1 MKVLPSKLLALFCG
15 ACVVCSSATKAGEL
29 VSMPPEKAHI
39 TIYHSQRP
47 VEVFLDQYYRTM
59 GNTRVMGFPRHSIEA
74 AYSRTFYPEGRAMYS
89 QSPISVSMMGDTPW
103 VHLDV
108 FSCVGAVGAAI
119 EEAKEQTE
127 EEWVQGGKVVNADAH
142 KPGWITRQA
151 MWITDHPWKATGLT
165 LLSLG
170 ATKLAYDEL
179 TKDDGPK
186 EPEPLPFLTDKEGGN
201 LHQIVARG
209 DDINLD
215 IQGAFTGLIVEGTGI
230 DVKLGAFEPHIE
242 ENFGGTEGAE

>member
-1 MKVLPSKLLALFCG
+1 MSKALLVFCG
-15 ACVVCSSATKAGEL
+15 VCLLGISESKANEL
-29 VSMPPEKAHI
+29 VDVAPRKADL
-39 TIYHSQRP
+39 TIIHYQRP
-47 VEVFLDQYYRTM
+47 VELFMDQYYQTVNM
-59 GNTRVMGFPRHSIEA
+59 PHVMGFGRRTIEA
-74 AYSRTFYPEGRAMYS
+74 AYSKYFYPEGRAAYS
-89 QSPISVSMMGDTPW
+89 SSPVSVSMIGETPW

-108 FSCVGAVGAAI
+108 FACAGSVGAGI
-119 EEAKEQTE
+119 EEAKEKSK
-127 EEWVQGGKVVNADAH
+127 EEWVQGGKVVNPDGEKA
-142 KPGWITRQA
+142 GWMTRQA
-151 MWITDHPWKATGLT
+151 MWITDHPWKATGLG

-215 IQGAFTGLIVEGTGI
+215 IQGAFTGVIVEGTGI

-242 ENFGGTEGAE
+242 ENFGGTEGD